1 MTWSRIGTGA
11 LVLLVLALCINWATD
26 SFRITNVLTN
36 SMSPTIVAGDF
47 VVTQND
53 TLRAPAIGDIVI
65 YNGKR
70 LDGTLVAQFAHRIIA
85 KDADGWIVKGDANPD
100 PDVQHPTS
108 EDITGIVIGRIPGIA
123 SIQSSM
129 YLYGLLAGAAVFAG
143 AYFVINRRK

>member
-1 MTWSRIGTGA
+1 MTWSRIGTGL
-11 LVLLVLALCINWATD
+11 LVLVVLALCVNWATD

-53 TLRAPAIGDIVI
+53 SLRTPAVGDIVI

-70 LDGTLVAQFAHRIIA
+70 LNGTFVAQFTHRIISKA
-85 KDADGWIVKGDANPD
+85 SDGWIVKGDANPD

-108 EDITGIVIGRIPGIA
+108 EDISGIVVGRIPGIA

-129 YLYGLLAGAAVFAG
+129 YLYGLIAGAAVFAS